1 MTALALGLAALG
13 RPAYLTLGRD
23 SALPVERTVAAM
35 RRRCHEVLDAAYEAG
50 VRHVDVAR
58 SYGLA
63 EEFLAQW
70 LAATGVQ
77 DMEVSS
83 KWGYAY
89 VGDWRMDASVHEEKA
104 HDLERFTTQW
114 QQTHDL
120 LGGAVSL
127 YQVHSLTV
135 DSPLLT
141 DPPLLAALAR
151 LRDDGV
157 RVGFSTSGPQQAETV
172 RAAATV
178 EIAGARL
185 FDAVQATWNPLEP
198 SVGDALA
205 TAHAEGLRVL
215 VKEALANGRLAM
227 DPPAALVQVADAH
240 GVGPDAVALALAA
253 AQPWADT
260 VLLGPDS
267 TERLQAN
274 LRLCNVVVDDDL
286 VAALDDLSEPPEAY
300 WRHRSELPW
309 A

>member
-1 MTALALGLAALG
+1 
-13 RPAYLTLGRD
+13 
-23 SALPVERTVAAM
+23 M
-35 RRRCHEVLDAAYEAG
+35 RQRCHEVLDAAYEVG

-77 DMEVSS
+77 DVEVSS

-89 VGDWRMDASVHEEKA
+89 VGDWRLDAAVHEEKA

-114 QQTHDL
+114 QQTRDL

-157 RVGFSTSGPQQAETV
+157 RVGFSTSGSRQAETV
-172 RAAATV
+172 RAGAGLQV
-178 EIAGARL
+178 AGARL

-205 TAHAEGLRVL
+205 EAHADGLRVL
-215 VKEALANGRLAM
+215 VKESLANGRLAI
-227 DPPAALVQVADAH
+227 DPPAALVQLAAAR

-267 TERLQAN
+267 TERLRAN
-274 LRLCNVVVDDDL
+274 LRLRDVVVDDELIDALGDL
-286 VAALDDLSEPPEAY
+286 AEPPEAY
-300 WRHRSELPW
+300 WRRRSELPW
-309 A
+309 V